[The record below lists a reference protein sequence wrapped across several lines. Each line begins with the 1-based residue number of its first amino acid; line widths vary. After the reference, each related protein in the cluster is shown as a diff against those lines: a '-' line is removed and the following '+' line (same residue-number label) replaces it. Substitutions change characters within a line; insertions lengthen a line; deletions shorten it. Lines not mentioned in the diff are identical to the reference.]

1 MGEVSKI
8 FTTTRFEAT
17 YKVDEDQDG
26 MRLDQFCA
34 TFLQSFSRNQIK
46 KKISDGEVKI
56 TDRPFPHKASV
67 KVYHNEIVTLHTLR
81 GDLED
86 EYWRGKKLEL
96 ELSPEI
102 IFEDSELLVV
112 SKPPYMTTHPTGK
125 HLFNCAT
132 VFFEEKLGHTIHSIH
147 RLDRETSGVQVL
159 GKNPKSAER
168 FSKFFEEDKVSKCY
182 FLIAHKR
189 KDDIPFPFTASER
202 LGSQADFVPRLYVHC
217 FPESSSN
224 GKSAQTSFQKLFEN
238 DEYVIALAFPKTG
251 RQHQIRA
258 HAAHYGFPLLGDK
271 LYNGDSKVFMR
282 FKDEV
287 ATPQDHDLM
296 QISRHALHAIALKF
310 PYPNENSPQIFQ
322 AEIPKDLRLWM
333 SEKFKGLEP
342 SELDSKIKSILLKAF
357 SDLKV

>member
-1 MGEVSKI
+1 MSEVSKS
-8 FTTTRFEAT
+8 FTTTKFEAT

-34 TFLQSFSRNQIK
+34 TFLPSFSRNQIK
-46 KKISDGEVKI
+46 KKITDGEVKI
-56 TDRPFPHKASV
+56 SERPFPHKASV
-67 KVYHNEIVTLHTLR
+67 KVYHNEIITLHTLR
-81 GDLED
+81 GTLED
-86 EYWRGKKLEL
+86 EYWRGEKLEL
-96 ELSPEI
+96 QLSPDI

-168 FSKFFEEDKVSKCY
+168 FSKFFEEDKVSKAY
-182 FLIAHKR
+182 FLIAHKNTQ
-189 KDDIPFPFTASER
+189 DNSFPFTAKER
-202 LGSQADFVPRLYVHC
+202 LGSKDEFVPRLYVHC
-217 FPESSSN
+217 FDEASSK
-224 GKSAQTSFQKLFEN
+224 GKSAETTFKLVSEN
-238 DEYVIALAFPKTG
+238 DQYIICLAFPKTG

-258 HAAHYGFPLLGDK
+258 HAAQYGLPLLGDK
-271 LYNGDSKVFMR
+271 LYNGDPKVFMR

-287 ATPQDHDLM
+287 ATEEDHALM

-310 PYPNENSPQIFQ
+310 PYPDENNPQVFQ
-322 AEIPKDLRLWM
+322 AEIPNDLRFWM
-333 SEKFKGLEP
+333 EKNVKGIKQD
-342 SELDSKIKSILLKAF
+342 ELDTQIKKILRETF
-357 SDLKV
+357 TN